1 MDIQAIL
8 DASSS
13 SSAASSASSSSLNR
27 NDNDY
32 NEASAVDQHRRG
44 TTSGYARPHPRS
56 SSYPARNLSF
66 GDENSHQNNDDD
78 NDASIRRN
86 NNESLTTDE
95 GEGEDEKKDHHQHQ
109 HHQHYANAYA
119 KALNN
124 TNAEY
129 HNPLFSSINHKKTAS
144 TADHHNHHTYTPTHA
159 PTSSSLGAV
168 DLEQILREDDDDDL
182 LNHHRRRRH
191 NDDDDSDTLDDDD
204 DSGPRGSSSY
214 GISTWRQPLA
224 APSPLSQRSGGGGG
238 GGGMMMSG
246 GSTNLSTSA
255 GSSRSS
261 YAPVTSATGEDWD
274 VLQAILGE
282 DDGDD
287 DDDDDDDDEEDD
299 RHLYSNVLGAEGSE
313 KDAMTML
320 MMKMT
325 AGSSSSIAG
334 SHHRNGSGSVSASG
348 GYYDYNGEWKTV
360 SLPDSSSVSV
370 TNSYHHHRRN
380 SSRAVRVD
388 AILQQSDD
396 EADFDDYDDDA
407 HHLLVDGGGG
417 GFLSSQSPIQPSRNW
432 SGGAVDTTNTSST
445 LEPTESFAT
454 AVQSEPSGNSVDQLE
469 SSSHNNQQQQH
480 QPHYSLS
487 IVPTSSSLDAVASL
501 PNQHYPATN
510 TTGSSDWDLEKAS
523 RKSLQYAQ
531 AYERKLLKSGHR
543 DIVSPLMVKRRLKPK
558 IELNT
563 KQQQQQRLQLLQ
575 QQQQHDDGAH
585 VSTPISTRLFTN
597 TPKNSNIHN
606 TSVRF
611 GFSGAVET
619 KQMENV
625 SLTLLKNMPDLPTA
639 LCINSRFI
647 AIGTQKGEIL
657 TFDLFETF
665 RKRLVH
671 GGDTPFNVKTAG
683 SVTTIDLSLVQGDV
697 LAAGYTSGYI
707 VLWDVIKGVALRTV
721 IESHNPSPITNV
733 RFLNELKLVS
743 VDAGGLVHKLAFSKN
758 ILWSSY
764 SVESECLLDGTAGQI
779 LATNVL
785 PPYSAV
791 HQQLPLATPAMKKIV
806 LLALS
811 SERSSFAVAVEPT
824 VHVLHRWAKPTE
836 EQMAPADD
844 FGTPRGLRNNSSSSS
859 DQIYLP
865 CLAWGWALVSG
876 GGNAATPTLARAWG
890 CSMQLLRASFQEEDP
905 DAPSAEVFP
914 WPAFG
919 VQDEFKSSAP
929 VVALEWLNDRSLV
942 YLTVTN
948 EFVVVD
954 TVMMT
959 LLERLDFSG
968 LHLVYAE
975 FSLSRKAETDESNN
989 FCTTF
994 QNSVRSCDNRL
1005 LLLCQEE
1012 LKSVSIVGA
1021 KRRISALEQ
1030 DGEWLEALAS
1040 ALDHYENT
1048 VSSQQDRRRDP
1059 QGRKDLSKHPEY
1071 ASITKSEDEEWIAKL
1086 LTRYITIAVENAP
1099 ELTEFEL
1106 AQSHFQM
1113 LAGVCVEFC
1122 VVTKRLDML
1131 FGSIFRRFH
1140 AAGFASVFLDVLEP
1154 YILNDKLDYIAPEA
1168 MAHFVEHC
1176 RTTNG
1181 IATVERCL
1189 LHMDVTIMDFDSI
1202 LSLLRA
1208 NEMYSALFYVFNQ
1221 GLHDFT
1227 TPLEILLEKI
1237 FDSADTTNHK
1247 LAKSD
1252 RRKDGAPRNDME
1264 RFGYKAILYLQYCFK
1279 GRTFPQDNE
1288 IEDEERI
1295 GFIRS
1300 QLLRFLLQKRFSPS
1314 PSIRKQAKVVGQRA
1328 QKYPYTH
1335 ILLMVD
1341 PKSTLDALSLA
1352 MDAPDS
1358 DFGRDSS
1365 FESIQGWEVE
1375 VGAERAN
1382 GRDSHTKAPDR
1393 QEIIGMLLSI
1403 IMPES
1408 DDTTKAQLSSLHGS
1422 QNAINALLDFLAEY
1436 LMKGVVRA
1444 NKTVTFMILNRMAA
1458 RFESATDPQDRL
1470 QSQKQILQLLT
1481 ALPRNSYEPEEVL
1494 LLVQKSGIHRAA
1506 LLLHQEGASSW
1517 GRSESQQELEHRA
1530 AHFRAAIDCY
1540 LDDDDLG
1547 FRKEVFAYVKK
1558 ECSGASDS
1566 DEGSDGE
1573 PKPNALRD
1581 ALASKLADL
1590 VQLDS
1595 LLTAELVAELF
1606 VEDLDRVIKQL
1617 DDENAQFLFF
1627 QAIISGD
1634 LDAKDQVAGAVL
1646 NANLTMEHH
1655 HKYLALMAKL
1665 HPDDVYDYLQNHDNY
1680 RPEACLPL
1688 CQKYDIAD
1696 ASCYLLERMGNVSSG
1711 LQLILQTL
1719 ESRMMG
1725 LKRTIR
1731 GMGTEFHNKYS
1742 APRHPALPWKKRD
1755 HRHNTEAFDIT
1766 EREIDGVK
1774 RVLIVALDLCER
1786 NSGTFSSRTEHGSQ
1800 LWFNVLDR
1808 LINAKGFLRLSKE
1821 QPGHAKVMAG
1831 VLSELLRLTMQRMVS
1846 SVPLPD
1852 LVRKVTSDHSGSRL
1866 GELREM
1872 VESLLSTYGFE
1883 LNVFSG
1889 AVNVFHHDAREMQ
1902 HQHRALRI
1910 EGAIVRK
1917 ILNVPLNDTTNLQAH
1932 RVLVESSVREGDVLQ
1947 LGEAGNASLVD
1958 ADGATK
1964 TSSSSSAFS
1973 GEQGLGNALSKLR
1986 SRRRPNNT
1994 TSSTR
1999 SRAATT
2005 STPHGLN
2012 FMTDQEKWYSQG
2024 EIDPDATYFEDR
2036 VGGLLGDAEHRGRL
2050 MSFTY

>member
-13 SSAASSASSSSLNR
+13 SAASSAEMSDNKYRHRSYSLEEEEEDSNSNSNIAGGGINESLTEESEESVLIGRRRRAASSN
-27 NDNDY
+27 NN
-32 NEASAVDQHRRG
+32 
-44 TTSGYARPHPRS
+44 
-56 SSYPARNLSF
+56 
-66 GDENSHQNNDDD
+66 NNDDD
-78 NDASIRRN
+78 
-86 NNESLTTDE
+86 
-95 GEGEDEKKDHHQHQ
+95 
-109 HHQHYANAYA
+109 YANAYA
-119 KALNN
+119 KALLTTTTT
-124 TNAEY
+124 TNMTTTTNDGPQY
-129 HNPLFSSINHKKTAS
+129 GHYSNSGGSMM
-144 TADHHNHHTYTPTHA
+144 
-159 PTSSSLGAV
+159 GGGGGGGV
-168 DLEQILREDDDDDL
+168 DLEQILREDDDEEDDL
-182 LNHHRRRRH
+182 LMG
-191 NDDDDSDTLDDDD
+191 D
-204 DSGPRGSSSY
+204 GSSQEGREDHFGTMTSPSWRHPP
-214 GISTWRQPLA
+214 STA
-224 APSPLSQRSGGGGG
+224 ATTSLFAASS
-238 GGGMMMSG
+238 S
-246 GSTNLSTSA
+246 SSSTSTA
-255 GSSRSS
+255 SSS

-282 DDGDD
+282 DD
-287 DDDDDDDDEEDD
+287 DDEEDD
-299 RHLYSNVLGAEGSE
+299 EDDDDDALYGNLSRRDSY
-313 KDAMTML
+313 
-320 MMKMT
+320 
-325 AGSSSSIAG
+325 SSMSG
-334 SHHRNGSGSVSASG
+334 SHTKDNTTSDAVMRMMLKMPGGNSNAGASA
-348 GYYDYNGEWKTV
+348 GYYDHNGDWKTV
-360 SLPDSSSVSV
+360 SSTSPSAITGSRRFHHDD
-370 TNSYHHHRRN
+370 YHN
-380 SSRAVRVD
+380 VD

-396 EADFDDYDDDA
+396 DDGDFGLDRLGHDDDDDDDE
-407 HHLLVDGGGG
+407 HEDIMTGV
-417 GFLSSQSPIQPSRNW
+417 LSYQPPPIRPTPNW
-432 SGGAVDTTNTSST
+432 SGTTTTTTTNIDSMATGLGDT
-445 LEPTESFAT
+445 PTDSFAT
-454 AVQSEPSGNSVDQLE
+454 AVQSEPSNSMDE
-469 SSSHNNQQQQH
+469 QQQQQQ
-480 QPHYSLS
+480 QPHSMLAPSNSSLGQAS
-487 IVPTSSSLDAVASL
+487 SFNTNAATAATEPNHPQSQQQQQQQPRHLQKQKQTQQNASSS
-501 PNQHYPATN
+501 P
-510 TTGSSDWDLEKAS
+510 SSDWDLEKTS
-523 RKSLQYAQ
+523 KKSLQYAQ

-558 IELNT
+558 IELDT
-563 KQQQQQRLQLLQ
+563 KQQQQRSS
-575 QQQQHDDGAH
+575 AANAAT
-585 VSTPISTRLFTN
+585 SATTSPTTTTTARLFTSHHHHHHTPRNN
-597 TPKNSNIHN
+597 TIHN

-619 KQMENV
+619 KHMEQV

-639 LCINSRFI
+639 LSINSRFI
-647 AIGTQKGEIL
+647 AIGTQRGEIL
-657 TFDLFETF
+657 VFDLFETF
-665 RKRLVH
+665 RKRLVN

-683 SVTTIDLSLVQGDV
+683 SVTTVDLSLMQGEI

-707 VLWDVIKGVALRTV
+707 VLWDAIRGLALRTV
-721 IESHNPSPITNV
+721 VENHNPSPITNV
-733 RFLNELKLVS
+733 RFLNDLKLVT

-764 SVESECLLDGTAGQI
+764 GVESECLLDGTAGQI
-779 LATNVL
+779 LAMNVL
-785 PPYSAV
+785 DPYSAV
-791 HQQLPLATPAMKKIV
+791 HQQLPMATPAMKKIV

-824 VHVLHRWAKPTE
+824 VHVLHRWARPTD
-836 EQMAPADD
+836 EQMAPAGE
-844 FGTPRGLRNNSSSSS
+844 FGARNGKGNSHK
-859 DQIYLP
+859 QIYLP

-890 CSMQLLRASFQEEDP
+890 CSIQLLRANFPEEDP
-905 DAPSAEVFP
+905 NTPPQEVVP

-919 VQDEFKSSAP
+919 VQDEFQSSAP
-929 VVALEWLNDRSLV
+929 VVSLEWLNDRSLV
-942 YLTVTN
+942 YLSVTN
-948 EFVVVD
+948 EFTVVD

-975 FSLSRKAETDESNN
+975 FSLSRKAEADETNN

-1059 QGRKDLSKHPEY
+1059 QGRKDISKHPEY

-1086 LTRYITIAVENAP
+1086 LIRYINIAVENAP
-1099 ELTEFEL
+1099 ELFEFDL

-1131 FGSIFRRFH
+1131 FGPIFRRFH
-1140 AAGFASVFLDVLEP
+1140 SAGFASVFLDVLEP

-1202 LSLLRA
+1202 LGLLRA

-1221 GLHDFT
+1221 GLHDYT
-1227 TPLEILLEKI
+1227 TPLEILAEKI
-1237 FDSADTTNHK
+1237 FDAADTTNNK
-1247 LAKSD
+1247 FARNK
-1252 RRKDGAPRNDME
+1252 RKDGAPRNEME
-1264 RFGYKAILYLQYCFK
+1264 RYGYKAILYLQSCFK

-1288 IEDEERI
+1288 IEDDERNAS
-1295 GFIRS
+1295 IRS
-1300 QLLRFLLQKRFSPS
+1300 QLLRFLLQKRFSPT
-1314 PSIRKQAKVVGQRA
+1314 PSVRKPAKIIGQRA
-1328 QKYPYTH
+1328 QRYPYTH

-1341 PKSTLDALSLA
+1341 PKATLDSLSLA
-1352 MDAPDS
+1352 MDAPDNN
-1358 DFGRDSS
+1358 FGTEAN

-1375 VGAERAN
+1375 VGSERAD
-1382 GRDSHTKAPDR
+1382 GHDSHTKAPDR

-1408 DDTTKAQLSSLHGS
+1408 DDAAKAQVSTLHGS
-1422 QNAINALLDFLAEY
+1422 QHAINALLDFLAEY

-1458 RFESATDPQDRL
+1458 RFESATDPKDRL

-1481 ALPRNSYEPEEVL
+1481 ALPRSSYEPEEVL
-1494 LLVQKSGIHRAA
+1494 ILVQKSGVHRAA
-1506 LLLHQEGASSW
+1506 LLLHQEGASTW
-1517 GRSESQQELEHRA
+1517 GNAESQQELDHRA
-1530 AHFRAAIDCY
+1530 AHFRAAIECY
-1540 LDDDDLG
+1540 LDDDDPE

-1558 ECSGASDS
+1558 ECSGASE
-1566 DEGSDGE
+1566 EGSDNE
-1573 PKPNALRD
+1573 FKPNALRD

-1590 VQLDS
+1590 VHLDS

-1606 VEDLDRVIKQL
+1606 VDDLDGVIKQL
-1617 DDENAQFLFF
+1617 DDEHAQFLFF

-1655 HKYLALMAKL
+1655 HKYLALMTKL
-1665 HPDDVYDYLQNHDNY
+1665 HPEEVYDYLQNHDNY

-1731 GMGTEFHNKYS
+1731 GMGTEFYNKYS

-1755 HRHNTEAFDIT
+1755 YGHSEAFDIT

-1889 AVNVFHHDAREMQ
+1889 AVNVFHHDSRQMQ
-1902 HQHRALRI
+1902 KQHRALRI
-1910 EGAIVRK
+1910 EGTNVRK
-1917 ILNVPLNDTTNLQAH
+1917 ILNVPLNDKTNLQAQKA
-1932 RVLVESSVREGDVLQ
+1932 LAGSVREGDTLQ

-1964 TSSSSSAFS
+1964 TSSALLQ

-1986 SRRRPNNT
+1986 ARRRLAGGAK
-1994 TSSTR
+1994 SSGT
-1999 SRAATT
+1999 AAA
-2005 STPHGLN
+2005 STPHALN
-2012 FMTDQEKWYSQG
+2012 FMTDQEKSYRRG
-2024 EIDPDATYFEDR
+2024 ELDPDATYFEDR